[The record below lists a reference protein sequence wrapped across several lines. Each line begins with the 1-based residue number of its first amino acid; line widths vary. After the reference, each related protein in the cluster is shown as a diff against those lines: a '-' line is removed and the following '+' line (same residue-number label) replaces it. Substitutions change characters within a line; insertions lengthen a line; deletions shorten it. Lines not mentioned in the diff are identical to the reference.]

1 MFFGFFALFYCR
13 IRKRSDFAMFLCN
26 IQEQKRVLG
35 ITKGSQ
41 RTETKRRSVLCNRQE
56 QKRVLN
62 ITKRYFRSAQ
72 KQKGVLFLQF

>member
-1 MFFGFFALFYCR
+1 
-13 IRKRSDFAMFLCN
+13 MFLCN
-26 IQEQKRVLG
+26 IQEQKRVLN
-35 ITKGSQ
+35 ITKRYFRSAQKQKGVLFCKGSQ

>member
-1 MFFGFFALFYCR
+1 
-13 IRKRSDFAMFLCN
+13 MFLCN
-26 IQEQKRVLG
+26 IQEQKRVLD